1 MKKSQK
7 QSRSRKSGS
16 GTVATPAP
24 RPGRNSHTLAA
35 IDIGSNAVRFALAEL
50 TPGGALQILDER
62 RRPTRLGANL
72 AARGKLPKEGV
83 KATIAAVKEFCFDA
97 ARHGVLAMRLVAT
110 AAVREAPD
118 GAAFVARLER
128 ETGMRVSIIGTDEEA
143 RLAFRSC
150 TDAIDLS
157 KRHAAIADIGG
168 GSVQISLSHN
178 GTLYE
183 SISLPLGA
191 VRLTSMFGGAVRI
204 HQPATDKKLRKHVRS
219 VLARSLPTP
228 PSEVDLLVGC
238 GGTFASLLSMLTNSP
253 RSGAG
258 SRGGSTSLK
267 PRACTRDEFETLGE
281 TLKAMNLVERE
292 RWLTRLKIPT
302 DRADILPA
310 GIIVAEEI
318 IAALQVRTI
327 APHGGGVRDGLL
339 RELAMMSPVPA
350 FLPSAARRI
359 AMDAAYERDH
369 SEHVANLA
377 LALLSDLADVDRVRD
392 ALKGELEVPE
402 ILESAGVLHDVG
414 VPIDYDRHHKVARR
428 IIELAW
434 FPGASPRLRAIIAN
448 IARYHRKSLPAP
460 DHAAFTAL
468 PRRDQAI
475 VQALAGILRV
485 ADGLDRTHTGTVHGV
500 RVRITRTLIE
510 IIAEGA
516 KSNDENIKAAQKKSD
531 LLAAIARR
539 KVVVKAEDRSKQSPH
554 DGTEAASHRRGKSKR
569 SEKSRSSEPGRPR
582 PGATRVS
589 SR

>member
-16 GTVATPAP
+16 AAVAARAP
-24 RPGRNSHTLAA
+24 GAGRPSHTLAA

-50 TPGGALQILDER
+50 TSGGALKIVEER

-72 AARGKLPKEGV
+72 AARGKLPKEGA

-157 KRHAAIADIGG
+157 KRHAAIVDIGG
-168 GSVQISLSHN
+168 GSVQISLSHK

-183 SISLPLGA
+183 SVSLPLGA
-191 VRLTSMFGGAVRI
+191 VRLTSMFGGAIRI
-204 HQPATDKKLRKHVRS
+204 HQPATEKKVRKHVRS
-219 VLARSLPTP
+219 VLAKSLPVP

-258 SRGGSTSLK
+258 TRGGSTSLK

-281 TLKAMNLVERE
+281 TLKDMNLVERE
-292 RWLTRLKIPT
+292 RWLTRLKIPA

-318 IAALQVRTI
+318 IAALRVRTI

-339 RELAMMSPVPA
+339 RELAMMSRVPA
-350 FLPSAARRI
+350 YLPSAARRI
-359 AMDAAYERDH
+359 AMDAGYENDH
-369 SEHVANLA
+369 SEHVASLA

-460 DHAAFTAL
+460 DHAAFTTLA
-468 PRRDQAI
+468 RRDQGI
-475 VQALAGILRV
+475 VRALAGVLRV
-485 ADGLDRTHTGTVHGV
+485 ADGLDRTHTGSVHGV

-510 IIAEGA
+510 ITAEGA
-516 KSNDENIKAAQKKSD
+516 KSGDANIKAAQKKSD
-531 LLAAIARR
+531 LLAAITRR
-539 KVVVKAEDRSKQSPH
+539 KVLVKSEDRSKQSPPQGAKTG
-554 DGTEAASHRRGKSKR
+554 DRGTA
-569 SEKSRSSEPGRPR
+569 KSRESEPGRPR
-582 PGATRVS
+582 PGGTRVR